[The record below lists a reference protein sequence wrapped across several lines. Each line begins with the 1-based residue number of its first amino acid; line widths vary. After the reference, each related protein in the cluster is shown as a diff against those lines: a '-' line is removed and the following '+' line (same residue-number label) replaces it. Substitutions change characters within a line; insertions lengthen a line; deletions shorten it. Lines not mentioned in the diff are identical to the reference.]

1 MTLNRKDN
9 RPTSTLRPIT
19 IQKDF
24 YDYAEGSCL
33 ISFGNTQVLC
43 VATWE
48 ESPPPHLRGKGV
60 GWITGEYN
68 MLPRASPERI
78 SRERNKVGGR
88 TMEIQRLIGRALR
101 TTVNCEGWGEKTIM
115 LDCDVIKAD
124 GGTRTASITGAF
136 VALTLAFRRLRER
149 GRIPKNLAFPIKDY
163 VSAVSVGIVQG
174 QPALDLDYSEDSTA
188 DTDMNFVMN
197 SKGEV
202 IEIQGT
208 AEKRAMTQGELTSLI
223 DLGRKGCESLCNI
236 QREVLGPLD
245 WGAGRPL

>member
-1 MTLNRKDN
+1 MTLTRKDN

-136 VALTLAFRRLRER
+136 VALTLAFRRLR
-149 GRIPKNLAFPIKDY
+149 
-163 VSAVSVGIVQG
+163 V
-174 QPALDLDYSEDSTA
+174 
-188 DTDMNFVMN
+188 
-197 SKGEV
+197 
-202 IEIQGT
+202 
-208 AEKRAMTQGELTSLI
+208 
-223 DLGRKGCESLCNI
+223 
-236 QREVLGPLD
+236 
-245 WGAGRPL
+245 